1 MGWVRGR
8 WVGQGRVGVCEIT
21 EITVGITEITSVG
34 PSRGRYDMVW

>member
-8 WVGQGRVGVCEIT
+8 WVGICEIT